1 MYLKQ
6 CEVESRVE
14 FFKCDIQETIKS
26 HKTIKKWAYILH
38 DKDDT
43 APHYH
48 IYLNFGNSGIDTK
61 QVAEWFGLQESQ
73 VNKVKGR
80 ATDML
85 LYLTHGNDSQQNK
98 YQYSPSEVIANFDF
112 ETEIKNAK
120 ILGDFDK
127 YSYGKQLNYI
137 HSLPVSEQVSAY
149 RQLDTLWKNH
159 CKWLSM
165 QTDRNIS
172 VMFITGKGGTG
183 KTTYAKQIMKDRYG
197 DDYCISSASNDPW
210 QDYLGQKGMIL
221 DDSRDKNFENFSDF
235 LKIID
240 NHTSSSVASRF
251 NNKVFNGELII
262 ITSSVPLRY
271 WYKGKNSKGLFF
283 SLENEDFVQL
293 YRRITC
299 YVEVKKDEILV
310 YDEGLD
316 EYGKP
321 KGIGGMYKNTLIESI
336 QKKQQTVKKM
346 DFNAMFEK
354 LCGDTAYN
362 PLDNEPQ
369 QFKMELD
376 DKNNRPTE

>member
-197 DDYCISSASNDPW
+197 DDYCVSSASNDPW
-210 QDYLGQKGMIL
+210 QDYL
-221 DDSRDKNFENFSDF
+221 
-235 LKIID
+235 
-240 NHTSSSVASRF
+240 
-251 NNKVFNGELII
+251 
-262 ITSSVPLRY
+262 
-271 WYKGKNSKGLFF
+271 
-283 SLENEDFVQL
+283 
-293 YRRITC
+293 
-299 YVEVKKDEILV
+299 
-310 YDEGLD
+310 
-316 EYGKP
+316 
-321 KGIGGMYKNTLIESI
+321 
-336 QKKQQTVKKM
+336 
-346 DFNAMFEK
+346 
-354 LCGDTAYN
+354 
-362 PLDNEPQ
+362 
-369 QFKMELD
+369 
-376 DKNNRPTE
+376 